1 MLIVASCRLLRG
13 EEDAV
18 STNLR
23 LCVHTQTRKL
33 WLCGTESEESLSPSV
48 GKVIVR
54 KELLCVPSE
63 SPTLYPQG
71 YLEYPELA
79 LSSLNG
85 LFGHMVC
92 LDHSQN
98 GDV

>member
-48 GKVIVR
+48 GESNCEERAIVR
-54 KELLCVPSE
+54 AERESDFIPTRVFGVP
-63 SPTLYPQG
+63 G
-71 YLEYPELA
+71 A
-79 LSSLNG
+79 R
-85 LFGHMVC
+85 V
-92 LDHSQN
+92 
-98 GDV
+98 V